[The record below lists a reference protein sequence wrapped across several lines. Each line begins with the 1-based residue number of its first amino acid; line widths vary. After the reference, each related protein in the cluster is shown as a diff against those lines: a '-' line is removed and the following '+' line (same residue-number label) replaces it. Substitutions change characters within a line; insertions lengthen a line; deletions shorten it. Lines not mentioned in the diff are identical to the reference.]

1 MKMNSST
8 RKRSIAISDA
18 EWAVM
23 KVLWEA
29 DPQGNMDAG
38 AAEAGLTLR
47 QIDEAV
53 KENGWS
59 YSTVRTMVGRLVEK
73 GAITADKTHPGNFLY
88 YPAVSEETCQREE
101 VRSFV
106 DRVFGGSARLL
117 VSALVDEQKLSAEE
131 EAALLAII
139 DKME

>member
-1 MKMNSST
+1 MKAERESQ
-8 RKRSIAISDA
+8 KGIAISDA

-23 KVLWEA
+23 KALWEDRA
-29 DPQGNMDAG
+29 AAG
-38 AAEAGLTLR
+38 GLTLR

-53 KENGWS
+53 KGHGWG

-73 GAITADKTHPGNFLY
+73 GAVTADKSHPGHFLY
-88 YPAVSEETCQREE
+88 YPAVSEEVCRREE

-106 DRVFGGSARLL
+106 DRVFGGSSRLL
-117 VSALVDEQKLSAEE
+117 ISALVDGQKLSAEE
-131 EAALLAII
+131 EAALMAII